1 MIAGGSLEYAHARI
15 WARHGQRPGEG
26 LWRRIET
33 TRDLA
38 AVLELARGSAL
49 ACWIEGIGPA
59 AGAHGIEQ
67 ALRRHWRER
76 VVEVAT
82 WMPPA
87 WAAAIEWCAV
97 LVDLPAVQHLARGGA
112 PLPWMASDPRLR
124 TLLDTGDGGR
134 AGDSGKGGPP
144 EAQALCSLLDAARA
158 QESVASPLRST
169 PAVGGL
175 GAARSRGRP
184 DAQGLLPLW
193 RAEWRRRLPA
203 AAASQGID
211 THLVPLVVQHAS
223 AFAAPQA
230 VDGWALRRQLQ
241 SRLVLLLRRTLVE
254 PVTAFVYLALSALEC
269 ERLRG
274 ELVRRAAFPR
284 GGVAP

>member
-1 MIAGGSLEYAHARI
+1 MIAVGSLEYAHARI
-15 WARHGQRPGEG
+15 WARHGQRPGEA

-49 ACWIEGIGPA
+49 ACWLEGIGPA

-76 VVEVAT
+76 VSEVVA

-97 LVDLPAVQHLARGGA
+97 LADLPALQHLARGDA
-112 PLPWMASDPRLR
+112 PWPWMAADPRLR
-124 TLLDTGDGGR
+124 VLLDAGDGGD
-134 AGDSGKGGPP
+134 GGKGGPP
-144 EAQALCSLLDAARA
+144 EVRAMRSLLDTARA
-158 QESVASPLRST
+158 
-169 PAVGGL
+169 
-175 GAARSRGRP
+175 GRN
-184 DAQGLLPLW
+184 DLLPLW
-193 RAEWRRRLPA
+193 RAEWRRRLPLA
-203 AAASQGID
+203 EASQGID
-211 THLVPLVVQHAS
+211 AHLEPLLVQHAS
-223 AFAAPQA
+223 AFAAPRA
-230 VDGWALRRQLQ
+230 VDGWALRRQLH

>member
-1 MIAGGSLEYAHARI
+1 MIAVGSLEYAHARI
-15 WARHGQRPGEG
+15 WARHGQRPAEA

-49 ACWIEGIGPA
+49 ACWLEGIGPA
-59 AGAHGIEQ
+59 AVAHGIEQ

-76 VVEVAT
+76 VGEVAT

-97 LVDLPAVQHLARGGA
+97 LADLPALQHLARGGA
-112 PLPWMASDPRLR
+112 PWPWMAADPRLR
-124 TLLDTGDGGR
+124 VLLDARASGDVGHAGNSDRGGPIEVQAMRSLLDTAR
-134 AGDSGKGGPP
+134 AGRHD
-144 EAQALCSLLDAARA
+144 
-158 QESVASPLRST
+158 
-169 PAVGGL
+169 
-175 GAARSRGRP
+175 
-184 DAQGLLPLW
+184 LLPLW
-193 RAEWRRRLPA
+193 RAEWHRRLPC

-211 THLVPLVVQHAS
+211 THLVPLLVQHAS
-223 AFAAPQA
+223 TFAAPRA
-230 VDGWALRRQLQ
+230 VDGWALRRQLH
-241 SRLVLLLRRTLVE
+241 SRLVLLLRRRLVE

-284 GGVAP
+284 AGVAP

>member
-1 MIAGGSLEYAHARI
+1 MIAVGSLEYAHARI
-15 WARHGQRPGEG
+15 WARHGQRPGEA

-49 ACWIEGIGPA
+49 SCWLEGIGPA
-59 AGAHGIEQ
+59 AGTHDIEQ

-76 VVEVAT
+76 VGEVAT

-87 WAAAIEWCAV
+87 WAAAIEWCTV
-97 LVDLPAVQHLARGGA
+97 LADLPVLQYLARGGA
-112 PLPWMASDPRLR
+112 SLPWMAADPRLR
-124 TLLDTGDGGR
+124 VLLDLGD
-134 AGDSGKGGPP
+134 AGDAGDRGKGGPP
-144 EAQALCSLLDAARA
+144 EVQALRSLLDTAR
-158 QESVASPLRST
+158 
-169 PAVGGL
+169 GG
-175 GAARSRGRP
+175 RH
-184 DAQGLLPLW
+184 DLLPLW
-193 RAEWRRRLPA
+193 CAEWHRRLPLG
-203 AAASQGID
+203 AASQGID
-211 THLVPLVVQHAS
+211 TQLVPLLAQHAS

-230 VDGWALRRQLQ
+230 VDGWGLRRQLQ

-254 PVTAFVYLALSALEC
+254 PLTAFVYLALSALEC

-284 GGVAP
+284 GGLAP